1 MTTTIIITFCVLLLI
16 AYVFDLTSSKTKI
29 PSVILLLILGWSVKQ
44 LTIMLGIQLPDFSPI
59 LPVLGTVG
67 LVLIVLEGALELELN
82 KSKFGLIGKSFLGA
96 LLPMIALAFLL
107 AFAFKYFGQ
116 VELKDGLINA
126 LPLCVISSAI
136 AIPSVSNL
144 SSHHREFIIY
154 ESSLSDI
161 LGVIIFN
168 FLAINEVIDKFS
180 FLNFGLQLLI
190 IIVVSFIATIV
201 LAFLLSKIKHH
212 IKFVPIILLVVLI
225 YSIAKIYH
233 LPGLILIL
241 IFGLSIANL
250 DELKR
255 FKWIEKFKPDELKIE
270 VNKFKELTG
279 EGTFLVRT
287 LFFLLFG
294 YSIETS
300 EVLNTDTILWA
311 LGIVFFIFLFRAI
324 QLKLSK
330 LPLQPLLFVAPRGL
344 ITVLLFLSIEPIH
357 RISLVNNSL
366 IIQVIILT
374 ALLMMVGL
382 MRYKKP
388 QAKES
393 ASTSDGNG
401 TSDSDITN
409 DGDITNDDD
418 STNTH
423 SHTYIPEQSSPETLT
438 SNSYQTPLE

>member
-1 MTTTIIITFCVLLLI
+1 
-16 AYVFDLTSSKTKI
+16 
-29 PSVILLLILGWSVKQ
+29 
-44 LTIMLGIQLPDFSPI
+44 MLDFKLPDFSPI

-96 LLPMIALAFLL
+96 LLPMFALAFLL
-107 AFAFKYFGQ
+107 AFAFKYFGGF
-116 VELKDGLINA
+116 ELKDSLINA

-168 FLAINEVIDKFS
+168 FLVINETIDKFS

-190 IIVVSFIATIV
+190 IIVVSFLATIG
-201 LAFLLSKIKHH
+201 LSFLLSKIKHR
-212 IKFVPIILLVVLI
+212 IKFIPIILLVVLI
-225 YSIAKIYH
+225 YSISKIYH
-233 LPGLILIL
+233 LPGLIFIL

-294 YSIETS
+294 YSIEAS
-300 EVLNTDTILWA
+300 EVLNPDTILWA
-311 LGIVFFIFLFRAI
+311 IGIVFFIFLFRAI

-330 LPLQPLLFVAPRGL
+330 IPLQPLLFVAPRGL
-344 ITVLLFLSIEPIH
+344 ITILLFLSIDPIH
-357 RISLVNNSL
+357 RISLVNKSL

-374 ALLMMVGL
+374 ALLMMIGL
-382 MRYKKP
+382 MMYKKP

-393 ASTSDGNG
+393 TSTSTSDGNG
-401 TSDSDITN
+401 TSDSDSDITN

-418 STNTH
+418 STNNH
-423 SHTYIPEQSSPETLT
+423 SQTYIPEQKSPETLT
-438 SNSYQTPLE
+438 STPQ